1 MSKKSHNKKRNVG
14 IIYEQ
19 LIQYISDR
27 LVNNQT
33 TSANKAKRIV
43 KKHFVKDSQ
52 LYKEYRLFMAL
63 SDTHSVD
70 PSLATQIISEA
81 RRGSRI
87 HDKERLKKEK
97 SILIRD
103 INYHLGQDFYKRKIK
118 EYKKFATIQVL
129 LNEWRCG
136 NICVEY
142 EKKLHEMLTEK
153 KSITSLEEEKN
164 KDVNRLVL
172 KLAEEK
178 FNKKYS
184 SLLNEQ
190 QKAILNEYVFSQSSK
205 DYTKI
210 KSSIKKIKEKTVDAL
225 TKYSID
231 CKNETVSKKIQ
242 PVITEVRNLS
252 EKNINDETIKK
263 VLSIV
268 QLRNELLE
276 NNNE

>member
-19 LIQYISDR
+19 LVQYISEQ
-27 LVNNQT
+27 LVNNQDKK
-33 TSANKAKRIV
+33 ANKAKQIV
-43 KKHFVKDSQ
+43 KKHFTKDSQ
-52 LYKEYRLFMAL
+52 LYKEHKLFRAL
-63 SDTHSVD
+63 FETHSID

-87 HDKERLKKEK
+87 HDKEKLKKEK

-103 INYHLGQDFYKRKIK
+103 INYHIGQDLYRKKLK

-129 LNEWRCG
+129 LNEWRSG
-136 NICVEY
+136 NLCVEY
-142 EKKLHEMLTEK
+142 EKKLHGMLTE
-153 KSITSLEEEKN
+153 SREDVALESEKN
-164 KDVNRLVL
+164 KDINRLVL

-190 QKAILNEYVFSQSSK
+190 QKAILNEYVFSQANN
-205 DYTKI
+205 DYSRI
-210 KSSIKKIKEKTVDAL
+210 KSSIKSIKEKTVDAL
-225 TKYSID
+225 TRYSAE
-231 CKNETVSKKIQ
+231 CKNETVSRKIQ
-242 PVITEVRNLS
+242 PVIAEVRSLN

-263 VLSIV
+263 VLSMV

-276 NNNE
+276 SDNE